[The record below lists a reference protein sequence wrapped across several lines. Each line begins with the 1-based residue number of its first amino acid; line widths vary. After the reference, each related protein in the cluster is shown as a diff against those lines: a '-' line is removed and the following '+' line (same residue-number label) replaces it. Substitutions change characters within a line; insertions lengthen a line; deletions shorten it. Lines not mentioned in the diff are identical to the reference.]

1 MTEGFP
7 PTSDRKIRRLARIAE
22 RIREIV
28 SQVVLYELKD
38 PRIGF
43 VTVLEARVTPDVKEA
58 TVLVSVLGS
67 PDEKKRTMA
76 ALEHS
81 RSYIQ
86 RRLGKALQTRN
97 TPVLRFKLDESAEK
111 MQELE
116 AVFEKIRKERLGEQG
131 EKEKKEKTEEILSDP
146 SSPQEPSGEKE

>member
-1 MTEGFP
+1 MMEEGR

-22 RIREIV
+22 RTREIV
-28 SQVVLYELKD
+28 SQVILYELKD

-58 TVLVSVLGS
+58 TILISVLGS
-67 PDEKKRTMA
+67 QSEKNRTMA
-76 ALEHS
+76 AIEHS
-81 RSYIQ
+81 RPYIQ

-97 TPVLRFKLDESAEK
+97 TPILKFKLDETAER

-116 AVFEKIRKERLGEQG
+116 EVFEKIRRERMGQEERPQQDPKDLPLRRENKQEQEDG
-131 EKEKKEKTEEILSDP
+131 D
-146 SSPQEPSGEKE
+146 